1 MIAVTRRGNEDLMFH
16 HLSTALSLLRFQQT
30 LPSRWRDRAVRTQIL
45 ERLAASATENRDLP
59 FFHSESGGSALIL
72 LDADW
77 VICLFPETLTL
88 IQRGVRG

>member
-1 MIAVTRRGNEDLMFH
+1 MFH
-16 HLSTALSLLRFQQT
+16 HLSTAPSLLRFQTDSPNMMAGQSCENT
-30 LPSRWRDRAVRTQIL
+30 NLGK
-45 ERLAASATENRDLP
+45 LAASATENRDLP

-72 LDADW
+72 LGADW